1 MLKDSEA
8 QNSQELTRLLIAR
21 GIPHKE
27 AEQPFQTYR
36 VSQLGLHRS
45 QLGALLDELLPEVTK
60 SKNVG
65 DLKAFRDNL
74 KSIIF
79 ALGAAGYA
87 FEWMVLPMQDKH
99 YNARERLGRL
109 GLSRRRVTRILE
121 ALDGADLLIR
131 GRKGFKDNRLNYQ
144 SKASQFFPSP
154 KLMEYFASCLYEFEE
169 EFDVDVYRYNGF
181 PAGTLTGGREVD
193 DGVALLTRY
202 NAFMRQFSWARKGP
216 THRTFSGTMQRG
228 GRLINGFQNIVKHR
242 VPIRPKT
249 LLDGSPIAE
258 PDFSANH
265 LRMSGALLGEELPTD
280 PYADLAQ
287 ITGGT
292 REQVKAFLT
301 MALGALSPAQ
311 IGGGMKTLRESDRV
325 PVSTELFNELRDA
338 FPRLHPWIRS
348 QKVFFNDTGAR
359 MQVYEGNIAMCVYA
373 EALKA
378 GKPVLAVHDAFAVR
392 QQDEPWAKEVM
403 RQAWKSE
410 LNTLIE
416 PVIT

>member
-8 QNSQELTRLLIAR
+8 QNSRELTQLLISR
-21 GIPHKE
+21 GHPHNDD
-27 AEQPFQTYR
+27 EQPFQTYR
-36 VSQLGLHRS
+36 VSQLGLQRS
-45 QLGALLDELLPEVTK
+45 QIGGLLDDLLPEVTK
-60 SKNVG
+60 SKNKN
-65 DLKAFRDNL
+65 DLKVHRDNL
-74 KSIIF
+74 RSIVI

-99 YNARERLGRL
+99 YGARTKLGQM
-109 GLSRRRVTRILE
+109 GLSRRRVIRILD
-121 ALDGADLLIR
+121 ALDSADLLQR
-131 GRKGFKDNRLNYQ
+131 GRKGYKDNRPNYQ

-154 KLMEYFASCLYEFEE
+154 KLMEYFATCLYEFEDD
-169 EFDVDVYRYNGF
+169 FDVAIYRYNEF
-181 PAGTLTGGREVD
+181 QPETIPTAPEVAS
-193 DGVALLTRY
+193 GVALLTQY
-202 NAFMRQFSWARKGP
+202 NSFMRQFSWARKGP

-280 PYADLAQ
+280 PYADVAK
-287 ITGGT
+287 ITGVT
-292 REQVKAFLT
+292 RDQVKAFLT
-301 MALGALSPAQ
+301 MAFGALSPAQ

-338 FPRLHPWIRS
+338 FPRLYPWIRS
-348 QKVFFNDTGAR
+348 RKLFFNDTSAR
-359 MQVYEGNIAMCVYA
+359 MQVYEGNIAMRVCE
-373 EALKA
+373 EALTA

-392 QQDEPWAKEVM
+392 QQDESWAKELM
-403 RQAWKSE
+403 REAWMHE
-410 LNTLIE
+410 LKTSIE
-416 PVIT
+416 PVVT